1 LTSKKSNPKEEE
13 EAPHPFAGKVRV
25 LLVDDHPI
33 VRSGLA
39 GLIGAEPDLVVCGE
53 AEDLHEAL
61 RLVHSE
67 QPHLAII
74 DMSLKESS
82 GIDLLERIRAEAPTT
97 RTLALSMYDE
107 GLYAERA
114 LRAGAQGFVSKKNA
128 LDVLIDAIREIL
140 AGGIYLSPAMKNR
153 ILGRLSAAPQAG
165 NVDPTQSLS
174 NRELEVFQQIG
185 QGATTREIARRL
197 NLSVKTIETYRES
210 VKRKLNLKNS
220 AELTQHAVRWL
231 LEQT

>member
-1 LTSKKSNPKEEE
+1 MTYKRTLADNS
-13 EAPHPFAGKVRV
+13 AGQRPSVGPARI

-39 GLIGAEPDLVVCGE
+39 GLIGAEPDLVICGE
-53 AEDLHEAL
+53 AEDLQGAML
-61 RLVHSE
+61 LVHSE
-67 QPHLAII
+67 RPELAIV
-74 DMSLKESS
+74 DVSLKESS
-82 GIDLLERIRAEAPTT
+82 GIELMERIRDEAPNT
-97 RTLALSMYDE
+97 RTLALTMYDE

-114 LRAGAQGFVSKKNA
+114 LRAGARGFVSKKNA
-128 LDVLIDAIREIL
+128 LDVLIDAVREIL

-153 ILGRLSAAPQAG
+153 ILGRLSSSPQTA
-165 NVDPTQSLS
+165 NVDPTEGLS

-197 NLSVKTIETYRES
+197 KLSVKTIETYREGL
-210 VKRKLNLKNS
+210 KRKLNLKNS
-220 AELTQHAVRWL
+220 AELTQHAVRWM

>member
-1 LTSKKSNPKEEE
+1 MNAKKSSPDRTNDASALQRKT
-13 EAPHPFAGKVRV
+13 KV

-39 GLIGAEPDLVVCGE
+39 GLISAEADLSICGE
-53 AEDLHEAL
+53 AEDVQGA
-61 RLVHSE
+61 
-67 QPHLAII
+67 LAILRAELPQLAI
-74 DMSLKESS
+74 VDVSLKESS
-82 GIDLLERIRAEAPTT
+82 GIDLMERIREEAPHT

-107 GLYAERA
+107 ELYAERA

-128 LDVLIDAIREIL
+128 LDVLIVAIRDIL

-153 ILGRLSAAPQAG
+153 ILGRLAASPHEA
-165 NVDPTQSLS
+165 NVDPTQTLS

-185 QGATTREIARRL
+185 NGATTREIAHRMK
-197 NLSVKTIETYRES
+197 LSVKTIETYRES
-210 VKRKLNLKNS
+210 LKKKLHLKNS

-231 LEQT
+231 LEQG

>member
-1 LTSKKSNPKEEE
+1 M
-13 EAPHPFAGKVRV
+13 
-25 LLVDDHPI
+25 
-33 VRSGLA
+33 
-39 GLIGAEPDLVVCGE
+39 IGAEPDLVVCGE

-61 RLVHSE
+61 RLVLAE
-67 QPHLAII
+67 RPDLAIVDI
-74 DMSLKESS
+74 SLKESS
-82 GIDLLERIRAEAPTT
+82 GIELMERIRDEAPHT

-114 LRAGAQGFVSKKNA
+114 LRAGAQGYVSKKNA

-140 AGGIYLSPAMKNR
+140 AGGIYLSAAMKNR
-153 ILGRLSAAPQAG
+153 ILGRLSSAPQTSG
-165 NVDPTQSLS
+165 VDPTQGLS

-210 VKRKLNLKNS
+210 LKRKLNLKNS